1 MRKMK
6 GVGRLKMI
14 LKLLLVVGIVF
25 GIVFALMFIGLM
37 FIGFSLFVKTV
48 NEMINRG
55 F

>member
-6 GVGRLKMI
+6 DVRRLKMI

-25 GIVFALMFIGLM
+25 GIVFALMFIG
-37 FIGFSLFVKTV
+37 FSLFVKAV
-48 NEMINRG
+48 NEMINIG

>member
-25 GIVFALMFIGLM
+25 GIVFALMFM
-37 FIGFSLFVKTV
+37 GFSLFVKTV